1 MPRKSKRRYEPS
13 DSIKKSIST
22 WEGIAMDGPSIDP
35 LSGKLVKQNNSFEEE
50 ARLFESKI
58 PKELQDTI
66 LNNQSLSDN
75 LFSYSYNVGSGNFE
89 KRVVPALEHYYN
101 NIFGRAKEVT
111 DSMYGNGDS
120 VLSGLAKRRVTE
132 KKGVYDNL
140 PRIIGTSPAQA
151 LEYQDVIKTYRP
163 AITPSNTVMDA
174 KKAMQNKVDFH
185 NFMDSISIQNN
196 LPPAYTPKSNIHLEG
211 GFMYEPRDV
220 WEALSMP
227 EKAEM
232 MKVAVRN
239 GITNL
244 QDIRQKY
251 NEFAEGGNIYKE
263 GGKKKSSSANPSAQ
277 RAMRYFM
284 DKGLTDYQ
292 AAGLV
297 GNLMRESGMNP
308 QALNKGSKAYG
319 LAQWLGPRKKALF
332 ARYGNNPSPENQ
344 LDFIWSEL
352 NSTHRNGLRH
362 LRSSKSAEE
371 AARNAMGY
379 YEFSAGPEAAIANM
393 RKYGQDGEGSM
404 RKGISFASSLMR
416 QPVPAYNSRQNEAA
430 QLSLQES
437 TIPSEGF
444 IYTPLNPQVFGI
456 ADTPSYTINVPDQT
470 LASEPQVEESSVS
483 LYSPEELDRQERI
496 DRLSAFN
503 NVLRMTSPQGSGNV
517 FLNAI
522 GMLTGNAFADGGG
535 IHIKPENRGKF
546 TALKKRTGH
555 SATWF
560 KEHGTPAQRKM
571 ATFALNARH
580 WKHGLGG
587 NLFSGEDTPTQQM
600 QVGKDYWAQ
609 LANKPTWL
617 DTFITPVN
625 GGQLSEVVVKPTND
639 ESWLFSLGKYA
650 RNGRKPLADSH
661 ARKVVANYLSR
672 FDNESAKDYNARIS
686 RLADALDIRGVQ
698 FIKNNVESGKL
709 KNRAHYDTKSN
720 TAYIDDIHDI
730 FAEVAHPWQ
739 DAKGN
744 NFMDDEF
751 KKGNYDPDIDSRGG
765 TRYAYPDTF
774 EGETHG
780 FFEPALTEW
789 VETGKIGRSLP
800 LLNEDLSNE
809 KIVPK
814 DNIEVL
820 DSAASWNKHAI
831 DKRVIANPHQL
842 PLTKRI
848 QYSIW
853 DYPLLNKKKALGG
866 NLYDGTSKGSQ

>member
-332 ARYGNNPSPENQ
+332 ARYGNNPSLENQ

-587 NLFSGEDTPTQQM
+587 NLFE
-600 QVGKDYWAQ
+600 
-609 LANKPTWL
+609 
-617 DTFITPVN
+617 
-625 GGQLSEVVVKPTND
+625 
-639 ESWLFSLGKYA
+639 
-650 RNGRKPLADSH
+650 
-661 ARKVVANYLSR
+661 
-672 FDNESAKDYNARIS
+672 
-686 RLADALDIRGVQ
+686 
-698 FIKNNVESGKL
+698 
-709 KNRAHYDTKSN
+709 
-720 TAYIDDIHDI
+720 
-730 FAEVAHPWQ
+730 
-739 DAKGN
+739 
-744 NFMDDEF
+744 
-751 KKGNYDPDIDSRGG
+751 
-765 TRYAYPDTF
+765 
-774 EGETHG
+774 
-780 FFEPALTEW
+780 
-789 VETGKIGRSLP
+789 
-800 LLNEDLSNE
+800 
-809 KIVPK
+809 
-814 DNIEVL
+814 
-820 DSAASWNKHAI
+820 
-831 DKRVIANPHQL
+831 
-842 PLTKRI
+842 
-848 QYSIW
+848 
-853 DYPLLNKKKALGG
+853 
-866 NLYDGTSKGSQ
+866 